1 MQPVI
6 PILVSSGRSG
16 LTLLGMIFDS
26 HPDLTIAHEPRFLA
40 TMAPDPSLYQQN
52 GDGLDIDRFLTD
64 LYAVSNFRRLGVPKD
79 QVREVLASQSPPDLA
94 SAVRV
99 VFDLYAQSRGKN
111 LYGDKTPLYIT
122 FLEPIARLLPEAR
135 FVHLVR
141 DGRDVV
147 LAYLERDKGPASVA
161 EGAYHWRLR
170 VTRGHR
176 DGIALGP
183 DRYREFHYEDL
194 IDDTEGTVRE
204 MCRFLGLD
212 FHPVMLDYQETS
224 KRFLA
229 EAKNPGDHQHLT
241 MAPTKGLIDWRTG
254 MSADDLALFEAIAG
268 DALEELGYQRA
279 SERKVSR
286 LVVWW
291 EWLRW
296 QARRVIW
303 RARWAL
309 FRKAPPRSAE
319 G

>member
-1 MQPVI
+1 MEPVI

-16 LTLLGMIFDS
+16 LTLLGMIFDT
-26 HPDLTIAHEPRFLA
+26 HPDLAIAHEPRFLA
-40 TMAPDPSLYQQN
+40 TMAPDPSRYQQN

-64 LYAVSNFRRLGVPKD
+64 LYAVSNFRRLGLPKD
-79 QVREVLASQSPPDLA
+79 QVQEVLASQSPPDLA
-94 SAVRV
+94 GAVRV
-99 VFDLYAQSRGKN
+99 VFELYARSRGKSR
-111 LYGDKTPLYIT
+111 YGDKTPLYIT
-122 FLEPIARLLPEAR
+122 FLEPIARLLPETR

-161 EGAYHWRLR
+161 EGAYHWKLR

-176 DGIALGP
+176 DGTALGP

-194 IDDTEGTVRE
+194 IDDTVGTVRE

-212 FHPVMLDYQETS
+212 FHLGMLDYQETS

-268 DALEELGYQRA
+268 DTLEELGYQRA

-296 QARRVIW
+296 QTRRVIW

-309 FRKAPPRSAE
+309 FRKGPPRSAE